1 MSSPDVGIGS
11 SAQGVQLPHDHPN
24 RHANDRNP
32 SVTTIKITL
41 FALIAMATVAATIA
55 PPAPA
60 HASGGF
66 ASPSGSTV
74 CDVFTRDDGANFAT
88 CDIRDHTYVAPP
100 KPASCQ
106 LGGWGDRVNMVQG
119 SAPGFSCHGDTNVV
133 PGLPTLPYGQTRSAG
148 PMTWDSEPS
157 GITCTDS
164 STGHYFRISRD
175 SYQLG

>member
-1 MSSPDVGIGS
+1 M
-11 SAQGVQLPHDHPN
+11 
-24 RHANDRNP
+24 
-32 SVTTIKITL
+32 TTIKITQ
-41 FALIAMATVAATIA
+41 FALIATATVAATIA
-55 PPAPA
+55 LPAPA

-66 ASPSGSTV
+66 ASPSGDIG

-88 CDIRDHTYVAPP
+88 RDIRDHTYVAP

-148 PMTWDSEPS
+148 PMTCDSEPS
-157 GITCTDS
+157 GVTCTDA
-164 STGHYFRISRD
+164 STGHHFRISRQ
-175 SYQLG
+175 SYELG